1 MHIVTNFEQ
10 LDAALN
16 EAHVLQGQSDDAF
29 RRYLAGVR
37 MQLSAGRG
45 APADPFGEDYR
56 QFQSDVYARIAQ
68 KPYALVN
75 EETEFNPEDALR
87 WPFPY
92 ASRSAQLVGDYLVS
106 YGFFIKMMNLP
117 ANATILEMG
126 SGYGPLTA
134 HLASMGYQVTCL
146 DISQNLLD
154 FVKRRTSNLPTPVQT
169 VCGDMTTATIDG
181 TFDAVVFYE
190 SFHHCLDHLRLL
202 ARLPALL
209 KPGGIVAF
217 AAEPIVP
224 DDSPLVPY
232 PWGLRMDGLSLWSI
246 RRWSWMELGFR
257 ESYFRDMLLR
267 AGWRVQ
273 RHRLGYSGLNDV
285 WIASLAGAGGKAVE
299 YEATTMPDAEAELKK
314 LRALVAGYERGKF
327 IRFSKWLREK
337 MA

>member
-1 MHIVTNFEQ
+1 MRTLSNFDQ

-16 EAHVLQGQSDDAF
+16 QAQALQHQSDDAF
-29 RRYLAGVR
+29 RKYLAGIC
-37 MQLSAGRG
+37 MNLGAGQ
-45 APADPFGEDYR
+45 AMPADSFGEDYR
-56 QFQSDVYARIAQ
+56 QWQLDLYARIAQ

-75 EETEFNPEDALR
+75 EETEFDLEDALH

-106 YGFFIKMMNLP
+106 YGYFIKMMNLP
-117 ANATILEMG
+117 THAKILEMG

-134 HLASMGYQVTCL
+134 HLAAMGYQMTCL
-146 DISQNLLD
+146 DVSPRLLE
-154 FVKRRTSNLPTPVQT
+154 FVQRRTDHLPTPVKT
-169 VCGDMTTATIDG
+169 ICGDMTTAPIDE

-202 ARLPALL
+202 ERLPALL
-209 KPGGIVAF
+209 KPGGLVAF

-246 RRWSWMELGFR
+246 RRWGWMELGFR
-257 ESYFRDMLLR
+257 ESYFKNMLLQ

-273 RHRLGYSGLNDV
+273 RHRLGQSGLTDV
-285 WIASLAGAGGKAVE
+285 WLAARSDAPT
-299 YEATTMPDAEAELKK
+299 YEATSVPDAEAELRK
-314 LRALVAGYERGKF
+314 LRQLVAGYERGKVM
-327 IRFSKWLREK
+327 RLMKWLHK
-337 MA
+337 H